1 MAISLAEPIPTPRP
15 EWLQSVYRK
24 YQTGEGHAF
33 LLTGP
38 GIHDVDASS
47 YSLHANLYHIFGN
60 RAIEGKPSQLDFDI
74 VVRYDR
80 FSGFR
85 FMGPADKRIKDR
97 ETFKSLV
104 EKIPAQSSG
113 MSLPAGGV
121 IRGNAGG
128 ASAPKGDILDMSKAP
143 AMAVGLFNE
152 ALQQNDVRLCI
163 IFDEFQSLAPRGEWD
178 SLGDMFT
185 TFILALRNWGLDYE
199 NIGGHGRKFRG
210 TKGGHIL
217 FGICDDKTEIS
228 SVLSK
233 GRQQSGWLPIN
244 VGFPTIIEREC
255 YIREK
260 VLTSEYI
267 SRVDIDFG
275 VAVEKHEYTSWL
287 AGATGGLTI
296 RAIED
301 MRLTGDRHGSLTR
314 DMVQKIINETI
325 SEQFAGQGGS
335 DYLRVINPT
344 LGLSDYGFPEYLVD
358 YLEWFVRQFRG
369 GKLRNSNILL
379 SGPPGTGKSVLAS
392 SLAFELGYKCVHW
405 NPALTQSKWVGDSEK
420 QLQQVLDW
428 VEANLPCMM
437 FIDEIDVALTSR
449 DGGSIDTSGV
459 GSRMLSILMPWL
471 ESPQVKGKLFL
482 VAATNRPDNIDAAMK
497 RRLQTVIP
505 MLPPIEWSDRYNV
518 LLNILERE
526 RNIDAAYIEIPQDV
540 VSDKMTKWYTHD
552 NLSVLAEKAEAI
564 ASRKG
569 EEFCSDVAGFLTRA
583 VQSYRVDT
591 TRTEALS
598 QLAASFASDL
608 DLLPPGFEVKKQN
621 EVKKILK
628 DVEDENTGPSER
640 TVR

>member
-1 MAISLAEPIPTPRP
+1 MVITVVETSSAPRP
-15 EWLQSVYRK
+15 EWLQSVYKK

-60 RAIEGKPSQLDFDI
+60 KSITSKPSQLDFDI
-74 VVRYDR
+74 IVRYDR
-80 FSGFR
+80 FNGFR
-85 FMGPADKRIKDR
+85 FMGPPEKRAKDR
-97 ETFKSLV
+97 EVFKSII
-104 EKIPAQSSG
+104 EKNPAQPSPMGLNS
-113 MSLPAGGV
+113 GGV

-128 ASAPKGDILDMSKAP
+128 AAAPRGDILDMSKAP
-143 AMAVGLFNE
+143 AMAVNLFNE
-152 ALQQNDVRLCI
+152 ALQQSEIRLCI
-163 IFDEFQSLAPRGEWD
+163 IFDEFQSLSPRGEWD
-178 SLGDMFT
+178 TLGDMFT

-210 TKGGHIL
+210 TRGGHIL
-217 FGICDDKTEIS
+217 FGICDDKSEVS
-228 SVLSK
+228 SVISK
-233 GRQQSGWLPIN
+233 GRQNSGWLPVN
-244 VGFPTIIEREC
+244 VGFPTIMEREC

-260 VLTSEYI
+260 VITSEYI
-267 SRVDIDFG
+267 DRVDIDFG
-275 VAVEKHEYTSWL
+275 DQVDVLDYPSWL

-301 MRLTGDRHGSLTR
+301 MRLTGERNRSLTR
-314 DMVQKIINETI
+314 EMVQRIINETI

-344 LGLSDYGFPEYLVD
+344 HGIIDYGFPEYLVS
-358 YLEWFVRQFRG
+358 YLEWFLRQFRQ
-369 GKLRNSNILL
+369 GKLRNANILQA
-379 SGPPGTGKSVLAS
+379 GPPGTGKSVLAS
-392 SLAFELGYKCVHW
+392 ALAYELGYKCVHW

-471 ESPQVKGKLFL
+471 ESPQVKGKLLL

-505 MLPPIEWSDRYNV
+505 MLPPIRPSDREDV
-518 LLNILERE
+518 LRNILVRE
-526 RNIDAAYIEIPQDV
+526 RGVSVEYISIPEIV
-540 VSDKMTKWYTHD
+540 VSDQMTKWYTHD
-552 NLSVLAEKAEAI
+552 NLSVLAEKAAAI
-564 ASRKG
+564 ASRCDEDFEK
-569 EEFCSDVAGFLTRA
+569 DIPGFLVRA
-583 VQSYRVDT
+583 TQAYRVDT

-608 DLLPPGFEVKKQN
+608 DLLPPGFEIKKQSDIKQAIR
-621 EVKKILK
+621 ET
-628 DVEDENTGPSER
+628 DDENIGPSER
-640 TVR
+640 FSR

>member
-1 MAISLAEPIPTPRP
+1 MVITVVETSSAPRP
-15 EWLQSVYRK
+15 EWLQSVYKK

-60 RAIEGKPSQLDFDI
+60 KSIASKPSQLDFDI
-74 VVRYDR
+74 IVRYDR
-80 FSGFR
+80 FNGFR
-85 FMGPADKRIKDR
+85 FMGPPEKRAKDR
-97 ETFKSLV
+97 EVFKSII
-104 EKIPAQSSG
+104 EKNPAQPSPVGLSS
-113 MSLPAGGV
+113 GGV

-128 ASAPKGDILDMSKAP
+128 AAAPRGDILDMSKAP
-143 AMAVGLFNE
+143 AMAVNLFNE
-152 ALQQNDVRLCI
+152 ALQQSEIRLCI
-163 IFDEFQSLAPRGEWD
+163 IFDEFQSLSPRGEWD
-178 SLGDMFT
+178 TLGDMFT

-210 TKGGHIL
+210 TRGGHIL
-217 FGICDDKTEIS
+217 FGICDDKSEVS
-228 SVLSK
+228 SVISK
-233 GRQQSGWLPIN
+233 GRQNSGWLPVN
-244 VGFPTIIEREC
+244 VGFPTIMEREC

-260 VLTSEYI
+260 VITGEYI
-267 SRVDIDFG
+267 DRVDIDFG
-275 VAVEKHEYTSWL
+275 DQVDVLDYPSWL

-301 MRLTGDRHGSLTR
+301 MRLTGERNRSLTR
-314 DMVQKIINETI
+314 EMVQRIINETI

-344 LGLSDYGFPEYLVD
+344 HGIIDYGFPEYLVS
-358 YLEWFVRQFRG
+358 YLEWFLRQFRQ
-369 GKLRNSNILL
+369 GKLRNANILQA
-379 SGPPGTGKSVLAS
+379 GPPGTGKSVLAS
-392 SLAFELGYKCVHW
+392 ALAYELGYKCVHW

-471 ESPQVKGKLFL
+471 ESPQVKGKLLL

-505 MLPPIEWSDRYNV
+505 MLPPIRPSDREDV
-518 LLNILERE
+518 LRNILVRE
-526 RNIDAAYIEIPQDV
+526 RGVSVEYISIPEIV
-540 VSDKMTKWYTHD
+540 VSDQMTKWYTHD
-552 NLSVLAEKAEAI
+552 NLSVLAEKAAAI
-564 ASRKG
+564 ASRCDEDFEK
-569 EEFCSDVAGFLTRA
+569 DIPGFLVRA
-583 VQSYRVDT
+583 AQAYRVDT

-608 DLLPPGFEVKKQN
+608 DLLPPGFEIKKQSDIKQAIR
-621 EVKKILK
+621 ET
-628 DVEDENTGPSER
+628 DDENIGPSER
-640 TVR
+640 FSR

>member
-1 MAISLAEPIPTPRP
+1 MVITVVETSSAPRP
-15 EWLQSVYRK
+15 EWLQSVYKK

-60 RAIEGKPSQLDFDI
+60 KSIASKPSQLDFDI
-74 VVRYDR
+74 IVRYDR
-80 FSGFR
+80 FNGFR
-85 FMGPADKRIKDR
+85 FMGPPEKRAKDR
-97 ETFKSLV
+97 EIFKSII
-104 EKIPAQSSG
+104 EKNPAQPSPVGLSS
-113 MSLPAGGV
+113 GGV

-128 ASAPKGDILDMSKAP
+128 AAAPRGDILDMSKAP
-143 AMAVGLFNE
+143 AMAVNIFNE
-152 ALQQNDVRLCI
+152 ALQQSEIRLCI
-163 IFDEFQSLAPRGEWD
+163 IFDEFQSLSPRGEWD
-178 SLGDMFT
+178 TLGDMFT

-210 TKGGHIL
+210 TRGGHIL
-217 FGICDDKTEIS
+217 FGICDDKSEVS
-228 SVLSK
+228 SVISK
-233 GRQQSGWLPIN
+233 GRQNSGWLPVN
-244 VGFPTIIEREC
+244 VGFPTIMEREC

-260 VLTSEYI
+260 VITGEYI
-267 SRVDIDFG
+267 DRVDIDFG
-275 VAVEKHEYTSWL
+275 DQVDVLDYPSWL

-301 MRLTGDRHGSLTR
+301 MRLTGERNRSLTR
-314 DMVQKIINETI
+314 EMVQRIINETI

-344 LGLSDYGFPEYLVD
+344 HGIMDYGFPEYLVS
-358 YLEWFVRQFRG
+358 YLEWFLRQFRQ
-369 GKLRNSNILL
+369 GKLRNANILQA
-379 SGPPGTGKSVLAS
+379 GPPGTGKSVLAS
-392 SLAFELGYKCVHW
+392 ALAYELGYKCVHW

-471 ESPQVKGKLFL
+471 ESPQVKGKLLL

-505 MLPPIEWSDRYNV
+505 MLPPIRPSDREDV
-518 LLNILERE
+518 LRNILVRE
-526 RNIDAAYIEIPQDV
+526 RGVSVEYISIPEIV
-540 VSDKMTKWYTHD
+540 VSDQMTKWYTHD
-552 NLSVLAEKAEAI
+552 NLSVLAEKAAAI
-564 ASRKG
+564 ASRCDEDFEK
-569 EEFCSDVAGFLTRA
+569 DIPGFLVRA
-583 VQSYRVDT
+583 AQAYRVDT

-608 DLLPPGFEVKKQN
+608 DLLPPGFEIKKQSDIKQAIR
-621 EVKKILK
+621 ET
-628 DVEDENTGPSER
+628 DDENIGPSER
-640 TVR
+640 FSR